1 MANTNNPATMWN
13 CPNYVGALF
22 LVGAYKTPF
31 LNMVGGLTGGG
42 VPTIQSMQ
50 FPLVS
55 PYSLESASQPEISE
69 TTSLTAPTAW
79 TYVRGVDYNTCQIF
93 QQSVSMSYVSL
104 STSGV
109 VVADGTTGLA
119 ILGNQPVQ
127 DQYGFQKT
135 AALKQIAVNV
145 EYTFLQGTYQQA
157 TDAGTAAM
165 CRGIV
170 TACTTNTVAAGSA
183 YLTKKLFDQLV
194 RTMAGNGAEFNNPV
208 CFVNA
213 YQKQMLSTIYG
224 YAPEDRNVGGVNIKQ
239 IETDFAMVGI
249 VWDPFMPVDK
259 LLIADMTFCQPIFNP
274 VPGKGVLFYEDLAKV
289 GAAEKG
295 QIYGH
300 IGLNYG
306 AEEMHG
312 TVTGLLYS

>member
-13 CPNYVGALF
+13 LVNYVGELF

-31 LNMVGGLTGGG
+31 LNMMGGLTGGQIQ
-42 VPTIQSMQ
+42 TINGLQ

-55 PYSLESASQPEISE
+55 PYSLESASQPDVTE
-69 TTSLTAPTAW
+69 TQSLTADTAW

-93 QQSVSMSYVSL
+93 RQTVSL
-104 STSGV
+104 SYISLSTTGV
-109 VVADGTTGLA
+109 VKADATTGLVL
-119 ILGNQPVQ
+119 LGNQPVE
-127 DQYGFQKT
+127 DQLAFQKQ

-145 EYTFLQGTYQQA
+145 EYTFLQGAYQQA
-157 TDAGTAAM
+157 TSAAVSAKT
-165 CRGIV
+165 RGIV
-170 TACTTNTVAAGSA
+170 TACTTNTVSASSA
-183 YLTKKLFDQLV
+183 YLSKALFDQLV

-213 YQKQMLSTIYG
+213 YQKQMLSNIYG
-224 YAPEDRNVGGVNIKQ
+224 YAPDDRNVGGVNIKQ

-259 LLIADMTFCQPIFNP
+259 LLIADMAFCRPVFNP
-274 VPGKGVLFYEDLAKV
+274 VPNKGVLFYEPLAKD
-289 GAAEKG
+289 GASEKG
-295 QIYGH
+295 EIYGH
-300 IGLNYG
+300 IGLSYG

-312 TVTGLLYS
+312 TVTSLLYS

>member
-13 CPNYVGALF
+13 CPNYVGELF
-22 LVGAYKTPF
+22 LVGAFRTPF
-31 LNMVGGLTGGG
+31 LNMIGGLAGGG
-42 VPTIQSMQ
+42 ISTIQSMQ

-55 PYSLESASQPEISE
+55 PWTLESASQPAISE

-93 QQSVSMSYVSL
+93 QKAVSMSYVSL

-109 VVADGTTGLA
+109 VVADATTGLA
-119 ILGNQPVQ
+119 TLGTQPVQ
-127 DQYGFQKT
+127 DQFAFQKN
-135 AALKQIAVNV
+135 AALKQIAIDV
-145 EYTFLQGTYQQA
+145 EYTFLQGAYQQA
-157 TDAGTAAM
+157 TSAAVAAKT
-165 CRGIV
+165 RGIV
-170 TACTTNTVAAGSA
+170 TACTTSTVSAASG

-194 RTMAGNGAEFNNPV
+194 RTMAGNGAEFNNAV

-213 YQKQMLSTIYG
+213 YQKQMLSNLYG

-259 LLIADMTFCQPIFNP
+259 LLIADMTFCQPVFNP
-274 VPGKGVLFYEDLAKV
+274 VPGKGVLFYEDLSKV
-289 GAAEKG
+289 GASEKG

-312 TVTGLLYS
+312 TITDLLYT